1 MPEMHY
7 DSDSEGE
14 IEGFPNV
21 FDKNK
26 AEGEWLIADDTDL
39 QVLLKVID
47 MMIMIMEVV
56 LMVIGLGMVV
66 ELMVVVVGMK

>member
-21 FDKNK
+21 SDKNK
-26 AEGEWLIADDTDL
+26 AEGEWLIANDTDL
-39 QVLLKVID
+39 QVLLKVIE

-56 LMVIGLGMVV
+56 LMVIG
-66 ELMVVVVGMK
+66 VGMGWRWN